1 MIFKKLEGIFMQK
14 HLAQIFSMVAILFSF
29 SAFAASDMTVVKTA
43 GEPAKPLVGR
53 INNVLI
59 ADAPLPNDYVL
70 GKKTAKI
77 VVVEYASL
85 SCPHCAH
92 FSNVVLPDLI
102 KTYVDTGKIRYV
114 LRQFPHNEPAFKG
127 AMLVNCVGEKDH
139 EKYFTFAKVLFD
151 AQNKWAFDGNFM
163 AGLETIAGVGGVSKE
178 AFKKCMDDT
187 TLETKLLKDKKQAI
201 DELHIEGVPYFFID
215 GEVYSGDRTLEAVS
229 KEIDTRLAKK

>member
-1 MIFKKLEGIFMQK
+1 MKKNIAKL
-14 HLAQIFSMVAILFSF
+14 FSITAILFSF
-29 SAFAASDMTVVKTA
+29 SAFAADDMTVVKTA
-43 GEPAKPLVGR
+43 VEPAKPIVGR
-53 INNVLI
+53 VTNVLI

-92 FSNVVLPDLI
+92 FSNVVMPDLI
-102 KTYVDTGKIRYV
+102 KNYVDTGKIRYV

-139 EKYFTFAKVLFD
+139 EKYFTFSKVLFD
-151 AQNKWAFDGNFM
+151 AQNKWAFDGNFQ

-178 AFKKCMDDT
+178 EFKKCMDDT
-187 TLETKLLKDKKQAI
+187 ALETKLLKDKKQAI

-229 KEIDTRLAKK
+229 KEIDSRLAKK